1 MPDTTR
7 INRRRV
13 AALLAGGTAI
23 LIAGCGESESP
34 APTPEGAP
42 SDATPPPPTATPG
55 APDRSLPA
63 PAPSG
68 IETAQ
73 PTTAQRTP
81 PSPTAPAP
89 APVTPM
95 PTVAA
100 PRPTQPSPA
109 QTDGPNLTPTP
120 DAATPPPTATPAPTP
135 TPTPPPI
142 LSPLTGLP
150 VSPAVR
156 SWRVVAVKI
165 DNSVGARPQSG
176 LSAAG
181 VVYEHVTEG
190 LVTRYTAFF
199 LDSDLERVGPIRS
212 SRFVDRDLVQQ
223 FDALFAHV
231 GASPPVMQDLR
242 SSPAAD
248 VDQFFYDETRPYF
261 RTSNRPAPFN
271 MYASLPALRDVGA
284 QRHPG
289 RREIEGFRFYATKP
303 ELGPL
308 TRLTIPAGPRHG
320 FQSEYVFDSETRRWR
335 RSLGGALD
343 IDAVTGQALELDNVI
358 AQWVPARVTQYD
370 EDFLGNKSVWI
381 GTTGEGP
388 VSVFRDGTRLDGT
401 WRRPSETDVTEFL
414 NPDGSRLELRPG
426 RTWIHLLTGSET
438 VEAR

>member
-1 MPDTTR
+1 MPDATR
-7 INRRRV
+7 ISRRRV
-13 AALLAGGTAI
+13 AVLLAGGTAV
-23 LIAGCGESESP
+23 LVAGCGESESP
-34 APTPEGAP
+34 TPTPEGAAP
-42 SDATPPPPTATPG
+42 DTTSPPATAPTGT
-55 APDRSLPA
+55 PDRSRPA

-68 IETAQ
+68 TEAAH
-73 PTTAQRTP
+73 PTTAQRTS

-89 APVTPM
+89 APATPV

-109 QTDGPNLTPTP
+109 QTEGPILTPTP
-120 DAATPPPTATPAPTP
+120 DTTTPPPPTPAPTP

-150 VSPAVR
+150 VSPAVK
-156 SWRVVAVKI
+156 SWRVVAVKF

-190 LVTRYTAFF
+190 SVTRYTAFF

-261 RTSNRPAPFN
+261 RVSTRPAPFN
-271 MYASLPALRDVGA
+271 MYASLPALREVGA
-284 QRHPG
+284 QRHPE
-289 RREIEGFRFYATKP
+289 RRQIEGFRFYEAEP

-308 TRLTIPAGPRHG
+308 THLTIPAGPRHG
-320 FQSEYVFDSETRRWR
+320 FQSEYVFDANTRRWR

-343 IDAVTGQALELDNVI
+343 VDAVTGQALELDNVI
-358 AQWVPARVTQYD
+358 VQWVPARVTQYD
-370 EDFLGNKSVWI
+370 EDSLGNKSVWI

-388 VSVFRDGTRLDGT
+388 VSVFRDGARLDGS
-401 WRRPSETDVTEFL
+401 WRRPSETDVTEFREA
-414 NPDGSRLELRPG
+414 DGSPIELRPG
-426 RTWIHLLTGSET
+426 RTWIHLLTGSEA
-438 VEAR
+438 VEAQ